1 MDVKL
6 DQMRKE
12 AGNQQRK
19 LEQLIQRL
27 SGSLHSSK
35 LQETEQ
41 KASQIIKTWTR
52 SWFIWSNRIFC
63 ILHKLA
69 GNIGNA
75 LRDEKLTPGTTHHL
89 VCQIIEISFTTY
101 LVSVRLLA
109 NSVADGVHLWLTL
122 KNW

>member
-12 AGNQQRK
+12 AGNQQKK

-52 SWFIWSNRIFC
+52 S
-63 ILHKLA
+63 
-69 GNIGNA
+69 
-75 LRDEKLTPGTTHHL
+75 
-89 VCQIIEISFTTY
+89 
-101 LVSVRLLA
+101 
-109 NSVADGVHLWLTL
+109 
-122 KNW
+122 

>member
-1 MDVKL
+1 MPKMAAQKAVKALSSRGLLSEYEMDVKL

-12 AGNQQRK
+12 ACNQQRK

-52 SWFIWSNRIFC
+52 S
-63 ILHKLA
+63 
-69 GNIGNA
+69 
-75 LRDEKLTPGTTHHL
+75 
-89 VCQIIEISFTTY
+89 
-101 LVSVRLLA
+101 
-109 NSVADGVHLWLTL
+109 
-122 KNW
+122 

>member
-1 MDVKL
+1 MPEMAAQKAVKALSSRGLLSEYEMDVKL

-35 LQETEQ
+35 PQETEQ

-52 SWFIWSNRIFC
+52 S
-63 ILHKLA
+63 
-69 GNIGNA
+69 
-75 LRDEKLTPGTTHHL
+75 
-89 VCQIIEISFTTY
+89 
-101 LVSVRLLA
+101 
-109 NSVADGVHLWLTL
+109 
-122 KNW
+122 